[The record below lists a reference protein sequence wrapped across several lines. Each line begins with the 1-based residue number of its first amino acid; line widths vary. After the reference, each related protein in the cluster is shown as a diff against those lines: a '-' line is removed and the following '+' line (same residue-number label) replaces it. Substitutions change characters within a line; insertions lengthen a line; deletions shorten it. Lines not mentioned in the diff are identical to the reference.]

1 MSDIAKDL
9 FNQNPSHY
17 MEGEESINELGE
29 MYGLEGDF
37 SAFFMILNPNH
48 PNYDD
53 KLNDLEL
60 EYEMFS
66 AGYEDTSA
74 GFLKDGGEVSRIGM
88 FQSKFTT
95 EQMYS
100 MLGDV
105 VFDVYQIK

>member
-17 MEGEESINELGE
+17 MDGEETINELGE

-37 SAFFMILNPNH
+37 SAFFMILNPND

-66 AGYEDTSA
+66 AGNQDTSA

-88 FQSKFTT
+88 FQSKFTID
-95 EQMYS
+95 QMYS
-100 MLGDV
+100 ILGDV
-105 VFDVYQIK
+105 VFDVHQIK